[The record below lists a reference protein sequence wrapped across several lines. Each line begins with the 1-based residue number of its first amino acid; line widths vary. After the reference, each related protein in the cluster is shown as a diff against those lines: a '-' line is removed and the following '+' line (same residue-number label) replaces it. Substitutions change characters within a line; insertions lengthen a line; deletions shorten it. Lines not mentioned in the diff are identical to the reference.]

1 MLLFVGFGWAKPV
14 PVNPNNLKNTKV
26 SMGMVSAAGPLMNLI
41 GAIVFGIMLRFA
53 GPMLGPQ
60 NLLVNFLFLLVLI
73 NVILMVFNLIPI
85 PPLDGSKVLFSI
97 LPDKYNDFKVKL
109 SMNGPFILIMLL
121 LLDNILNL
129 GIFSTIFSWTF
140 QIVEKFM

>member
-1 MLLFVGFGWAKPV
+1 
-14 PVNPNNLKNTKV
+14 
-26 SMGMVSAAGPLMNLI
+26 
-41 GAIVFGIMLRFA
+41 
-53 GPMLGPQ
+53 
-60 NLLVNFLFLLVLI
+60 
-73 NVILMVFNLIPI
+73 MVFNLIPI